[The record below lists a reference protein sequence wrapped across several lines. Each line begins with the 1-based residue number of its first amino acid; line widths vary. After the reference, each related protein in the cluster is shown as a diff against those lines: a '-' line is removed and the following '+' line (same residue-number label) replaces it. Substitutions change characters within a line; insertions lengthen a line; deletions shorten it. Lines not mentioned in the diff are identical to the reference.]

1 MVSRRTRLLI
11 YSAVFVLAVSWYLF
25 RPELAFVDK
34 TVNETFPELTDS
46 LLEEPTTLLQGQ
58 FRGVAHA
65 TNGAAQIFE
74 FADGRRLLRLRDF
87 STSNGPDVHVYL
99 VALEN
104 ALDDESV
111 KNAEFIDLGLMKG
124 NIGDQNYELPAGVD
138 LEKFRSVTIWCKR
151 FGVNFGSAA
160 LRL

>member
-1 MVSRRTRLLI
+1 MSKKVWYLI
-11 YSAVFVLAVSWYLF
+11 YIAVLAVIVLWYLF

-46 LLEEPTTLLQGQ
+46 LLQEPVTLLQGQ
-58 FRGVAHA
+58 FQGVAHA

-99 VALEN
+99 VALQN

-111 KNAEFIDLGLMKG
+111 KNAEFIDLGSMKG
-124 NIGDQNYELPAGVD
+124 NVGDQNFELPAGVD
-138 LEKFRSVTIWCKR
+138 LEKFRTVTIWCKR
-151 FGVNFGSAA
+151 FGVNFGSAS
-160 LRL
+160 LSL

>member
-1 MVSRRTRLLI
+1 MSKKVRYLI
-11 YSAVFVLAVSWYLF
+11 YIAVLAVIVLWYLF

-34 TVNETFPELTDS
+34 AVNETFPELTDS
-46 LLEEPTTLLQGQ
+46 LLQEPVTLLQGQ
-58 FRGVAHA
+58 FQGVAHA

-111 KNAEFIDLGLMKG
+111 KNAEFIDLGSMKG
-124 NIGDQNYELPAGVD
+124 NVGDQNFELPAEVD
-138 LEKFRSVTIWCKR
+138 LEKFRTVTIWCKR

-160 LRL
+160 LSL